1 MPDWK
6 LNDLLRRLPVNDFNG
21 LHRCPRCGL
30 ALERY
35 FAAWDPYRLVGRFP
49 LGRGVHLNQDFNGL
63 SDAGVDTV
71 YQLLDA
77 QPWQLTAR
85 TGIPAE
91 RISGYRFRARE
102 LVLSEAWSAKHH
114 LWHKFDDRVAKITPG
129 LALRISE
136 QLSTAQGGGR
146 FEVVVSMKDKLEF
159 ESLLEMT
166 ASERLNLRQGHS
178 TRSQRELISE
188 LGLGEF
194 GTDGEYLRVWLS
206 NQFIASLTPDQ
217 ILRAGSNESVAMIGS
232 ALPVQSCMDQVMTR
246 ISATSIRSKRSGR
259 GQIVAL
265 LDSGVNSLHPDLSS
279 ASIIHKNHYVGS
291 NTDDEFGH
299 GTHLAGVIASN
310 HQQYRGVAPDA
321 KIWSYRVLD
330 KNGKS
335 ASTATLV
342 SAIQDVVTDASAL
355 TPHQL
360 VIANCSFAVP
370 LSSFASDQDYELFCD
385 PFDAATSDLVVVAAA
400 GNEGPDPASITAP
413 GGGFRVITVGASVS
427 RPGAS
432 LNFISPYSSRG
443 PATGNRDK
451 PDVVA
456 PGGIRNIQGDA
467 HQNVSV
473 VSSRLTPGT
482 LDAMT
487 SNGKP
492 WQVDAEHFGLSG
504 TSQATAVVSGICALL
519 LEDVAT
525 KGRTVKHS
533 QIANALRDG
542 ATDLGFRV
550 YEQGEGLIDVDK
562 ASQKI

>member
-6 LNDLLRRLPVNDFNG
+6 LNDLLRGFPFNG
-21 LHRCPRCGL
+21 LHRCPQCGL

-35 FAAWDPYRLVGRFP
+35 LLAWDPHRSVGRFP
-49 LGRGVHLNQDFNGL
+49 VVPGVHLNQDFNRL
-63 SDAGVDTV
+63 SEAGVDTV
-71 YQLLDA
+71 YRLLDA

-102 LVLSEAWSAKHH
+102 LVLWEARSAKHH
-114 LWHKFDDRVAKITPG
+114 LWQKFGDQIAKITSG
-129 LALRISE
+129 LALQIWE
-136 QLSTAQGGGR
+136 QSSNVPSGGP
-146 FEVVVSMKDKLEF
+146 FEVIVSMADKLDF
-159 ESLLEMT
+159 ESLLDMT
-166 ASERLNLRQGHS
+166 PPERLRLRQGHS
-178 TRSQRELISE
+178 TRTQQEVISQLE
-188 LGLGEF
+188 LGDSGR
-194 GTDGEYLRVWLS
+194 DGGYLQVWLS
-206 NQFIASLTPDQ
+206 NQIIASLTLDQ
-217 ILRAGSNESVAMIGS
+217 IVTASSNESVAMIGS
-232 ALPVQSCMDQVMTR
+232 ALPVRSCMDQVTTR
-246 ISATSIRSKRSGR
+246 ISVTSTRSNRSGQ

-265 LDSGVNSLHPDLSS
+265 LDSGVDSSHPDLSS
-279 ASIIHKNHYVGS
+279 RSIIHKNYYVGS
-291 NTDDEFGH
+291 NADDEFGH
-299 GTHLAGVIASN
+299 GTHLAGVIVSN
-310 HQQYRGVAPDA
+310 HSKYQGVAPNA
-321 KIWSYRVLD
+321 QIWSYRVLD

-355 TPHQL
+355 TPRQL

-385 PFDAATSDLVVVAAA
+385 SFDAATSDLVVVTAA

-432 LNFISPYSSRG
+432 LNFVSPYSSRG

-456 PGGIRNIQGDA
+456 PGGVRNIQGDA

-473 VSSRLTPGT
+473 VSSRLTPST

-487 SNGKP
+487 TNGKP
-492 WQVDAEHFGLSG
+492 WKVDAEHVGLSG
-504 TSQATAVVSGICALL
+504 TSQATAVVSGVCALL
-519 LEDVAT
+519 LEEVASQR
-525 KGRTVKHS
+525 RTVKHS
-533 QIANALRDG
+533 HVANALRNG

-562 ASQKI
+562 ATQKI